1 MLLSTKNRLY
11 GPPTHCVGD
20 IHEKCMKFSIID
32 VAWADF
38 ISFILESL
46 SFDESKFKLEL
57 FSSVCVKLIPKITE
71 NGTNSDQSEN
81 KENQPQLTNGNSDK
95 GRVRKIFHQKF
106 LIFFVMKFA

>member
-1 MLLSTKNRLY
+1 ML
-11 GPPTHCVGD
+11 
-20 IHEKCMKFSIID
+20 
-32 VAWADF
+32 
-38 ISFILESL
+38 ISESL

-95 GRVRKIFHQKF
+95 VRVRKF
-106 LIFFVMKFA
+106 LSENIEPHFCQVFTNRLHFELEIKLEMRPKTK

>member
-1 MLLSTKNRLY
+1 MDYLS
-11 GPPTHCVGD
+11 
-20 IHEKCMKFSIID
+20 I
-32 VAWADF
+32 
-38 ISFILESL
+38 ILESL

-95 GRVRKIFHQKF
+95 ARVPKYKLENFESYY
-106 LIFFVMKFA
+106 LSDFVDR